1 MKYMIELTEEQMRV
15 LENCTNLYM
24 RLSMGQTWDL
34 ADMLCEGMLEAYAG
48 YDGDDSDSKIIFE
61 RYITKRNAIRE
72 TLGGV
77 MRIAFYPYATPTE
90 KTKDGMICECIWDA
104 IRVARGTSR
113 YGQVLPIGDEPVPR
127 IEKKDSDEDNC

>member
-34 ADMLCEGMLEAYAG
+34 ADMLCEGMLEG
-48 YDGDDSDSKIIFE
+48 YDRNDPNGKVKFE
-61 RYITKRNAIRE
+61 RYIVKRNAIRE
-72 TLGGV
+72 ILGSAI
-77 MRIAFYPYATPTE
+77 RIVFYPFATPTE

-104 IRVARGTSR
+104 IRVARGTST
-113 YGQVLPIGDEPVPR
+113 YGQVLPIGDEPVPK
-127 IEKKDSDEDNC
+127 IEKKEMEEGEEE

>member
-48 YDGDDSDSKIIFE
+48 YGRDDPERKVMFE
-61 RYITKRNAIRE
+61 RYIVKRNAIRE
-72 TLGGV
+72 ILWSA

-90 KTKDGMICECIWDA
+90 KTRDGMICECIWDA
-104 IRVARGTSR
+104 IRVARGTST
-113 YGQVLPIGDEPVPR
+113 YGQVLPIGDEPVPK
-127 IEKKDSDEDNC
+127 IEKEDD

>member
-24 RLSMGQTWDL
+24 RLSIGQTWDL
-34 ADMLCEGMLEAYAG
+34 ADMLCEGVLEG
-48 YDGDDSDSKIIFE
+48 YDRNDPESKIIFE

-72 TLGGV
+72 ILGSAT
-77 MRIAFYPYATPTE
+77 RIAFGAFGIPPE

-104 IRVARGTSR
+104 IRVARGTST
-113 YGQVLPIGDEPVPR
+113 YGQVLPIGDEPVPK
-127 IEKKDSDEDNC
+127 IEKGDEE